1 MSIFNLLGGAGAAAT
16 LAALS
21 ASLGIIE
28 FDTSGKI
35 LNANE
40 NFCKAI
46 GYELAEIKG
55 RHHSIFVD
63 PAYAQSQ
70 DYKEFW
76 AKLRRG
82 AYEASE
88 YKRIGK
94 HGREAVSYTHLT
106 LPTKRIV

>member
-1 MSIFNLLGGAGAAAT
+1 MSTFNFFSGAGAAAT

-55 RHHSIFVD
+55 KHHRIFID
-63 PAYAQSQ
+63 PAYAQS
-70 DYKEFW
+70 
-76 AKLRRG
+76 
-82 AYEASE
+82 
-88 YKRIGK
+88 
-94 HGREAVSYTHLT
+94 
-106 LPTKRIV
+106 